1 MCEYCEDRKYML
13 NQNLNE
19 KMKLVVSTHEKTL
32 GIRIASTDLD
42 VYVDLKSKFCPMCG
56 RNLKE
61 QANEL

>member
-1 MCEYCEDRKYML
+1 MCEYCEGRKYML

-32 GIRIASTDLD
+32 GIRVASTDLD
-42 VYVDLKSKFCPMCG
+42 VYVDLKANYCPMCS

-61 QANEL
+61 RSNEL